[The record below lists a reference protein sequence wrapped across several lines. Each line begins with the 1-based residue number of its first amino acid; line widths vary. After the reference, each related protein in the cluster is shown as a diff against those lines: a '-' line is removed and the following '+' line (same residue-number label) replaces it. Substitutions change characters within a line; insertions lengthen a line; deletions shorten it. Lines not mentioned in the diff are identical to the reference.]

1 MRLIFLSLL
10 LLLGG
15 CATTALEP
23 SLPAEAKKVSIPA
36 QQMKRCESLPKFD
49 VRNYNDDELVAALNK
64 WITVHERCAA
74 KQLVWIDLA
83 NKLTNVVVE

>member
-1 MRLIFLSLL
+1 
-10 LLLGG
+10 
-15 CATTALEP
+15 
-23 SLPAEAKKVSIPA
+23 
-36 QQMKRCESLPKFD
+36 MKRCESLPKFD
-49 VRNYNDDELVAALNK
+49 VRNYNDAELVAALNK